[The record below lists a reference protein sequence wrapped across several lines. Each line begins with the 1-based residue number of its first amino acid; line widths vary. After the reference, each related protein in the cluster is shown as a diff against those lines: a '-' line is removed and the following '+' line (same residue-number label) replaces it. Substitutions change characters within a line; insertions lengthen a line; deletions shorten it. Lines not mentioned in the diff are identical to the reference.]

1 VTGWGRAAAI
11 AAVGLAIHAGCH
23 RGSARPAAASGP
35 AEARALVEQGRF
47 DDAIAKIG
55 TSDDP
60 ETLVVLGRAWAG
72 RARSQP
78 LPTPAPGARP
88 GEVAVKEDDARA
100 LGFLER
106 AAAMRPDL
114 ADAHL
119 AIAEI
124 LAPYALA
131 GATASGAKAFEAG
144 GAAAAGPGPDTSVDR
159 VLRSFSEALQADPA
173 GTTAAQELI
182 DFATR
187 AGRLQEADAGYQ
199 ELIRR
204 RREDPELLVRYGDFL
219 AGPRADPEAALSA
232 YGQAL
237 IWKPDDQ
244 AVRAKVAAIHLDAAE
259 AALREREYTTADAR
273 LREARRY
280 ADATNGSLVAR
291 LQTLEGQLREI
302 RGR

>member
-1 VTGWGRAAAI
+1 VIAAA
-11 AAVGLAIHAGCH
+11 GLAIHAGCQ
-23 RGSARPAAASGP
+23 RGPARPAAGSGP

-47 DDAIAKIG
+47 DEAIARIG

-88 GEVAVKEDDARA
+88 GEVAVKEDDVRA

-114 ADAHL
+114 AEAHL

-131 GATASGAKAFEAG
+131 GAKAPAG
-144 GAAAAGPGPDTSVDR
+144 GAATAAGPGPDISVDR
-159 VLRSFSEALQADPA
+159 VLRSFSQALQADPA
-173 GTTAAQELI
+173 GTRAAQELI

-187 AGRLQEADAGYQ
+187 AGRLQEADAAYQ

-219 AGPRADPEAALSA
+219 AGPRGDPEAALSA

-244 AVRAKVAAIHLDAAE
+244 AVRTKVAVIQLDAAE
-259 AALREREYTTADAR
+259 AALREREYTTAEAR
-273 LREARRY
+273 LREANRY
-280 ADATNGSLVAR
+280 VDATNAVLDAR
-291 LQTLEGQLREI
+291 LKALEGQLREI